1 MLTDK
6 EREWLTARKKACIRC
21 SKDSLRCSQDQ
32 RNACYRTGLPAWDL
46 RTTVSFY
53 AFCDAAEFEA
63 RVSRR
68 LAVMLY
74 MFQGLAALKMP
85 PPTPGWFLK
94 QARLTEEADM
104 EREENDV

>member
-1 MLTDK
+1 M
-6 EREWLTARKKACIRC
+6 
-21 SKDSLRCSQDQ
+21 
-32 RNACYRTGLPAWDL
+32 WDL
-46 RTTVSFY
+46 RTTVPFY
-53 AFCDAAEFEA
+53 AFRDAAEFEA

-85 PPTPGWFLK
+85 PPTPDWFLK
-94 QARLTEEADM
+94 QARLTEEAAM

>member
-1 MLTDK
+1 M
-6 EREWLTARKKACIRC
+6 
-21 SKDSLRCSQDQ
+21 
-32 RNACYRTGLPAWDL
+32 WDL

-53 AFCDAAEFEA
+53 AFRDAAEFEA

-85 PPTPGWFLK
+85 PPTPDWFLK
-94 QARLTEEADM
+94 RARLTEEAAM